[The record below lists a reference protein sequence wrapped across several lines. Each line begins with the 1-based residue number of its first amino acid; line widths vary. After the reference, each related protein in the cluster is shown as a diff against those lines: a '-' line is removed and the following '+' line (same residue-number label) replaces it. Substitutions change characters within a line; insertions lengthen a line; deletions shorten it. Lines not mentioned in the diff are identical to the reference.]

1 MRRSSSL
8 LLPLPLQ
15 SASLPSIGAFF
26 SRPLAPAGRVF
37 DLVQESVNSGAQKE
51 FWGRVW
57 EKAQTD
63 EPRKLLVIA
72 WGRVMENFLGN
83 EDERGGSSGKAP
95 GSGAGSEGGQGKDDK
110 SAKSA

>member
-95 GSGAGSEGGQGKDDK
+95 GSGVGSEGGQGKDDK